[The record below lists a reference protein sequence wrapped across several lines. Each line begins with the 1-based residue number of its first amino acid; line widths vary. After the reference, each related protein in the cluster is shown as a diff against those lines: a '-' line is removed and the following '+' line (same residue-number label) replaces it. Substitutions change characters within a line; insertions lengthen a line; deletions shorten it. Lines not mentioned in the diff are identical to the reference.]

1 MLCGALEETVA
12 PVSESFF
19 PGGAVL
25 GPCRV
30 SKSAVSEELFKGKTT
45 CTFLSTMEPSA
56 RRCCGPGA
64 SSQDQA
70 VQEYLKEEDYS

>member
-1 MLCGALEETVA
+1 MA
-12 PVSESFF
+12 PVSKPFS

-25 GPCRV
+25 GPCSV
-30 SKSAVSEELFKGKTT
+30 SESAVSEELFKGKTA

-64 SSQDQA
+64 SSEDQA